1 MSVSS
6 PGEIATQGPDGR
18 SSRWPTASLRRV
30 REVFKGATSISE
42 KRWAWI
48 GAIAGVVFV
57 LALLLSKLMIPNP
70 PAIDAGVSVITTYF
84 SAYAGTL
91 IASGLIGTCGAVVF
105 LIFLGVVHK
114 RHALLNDDASG
125 SVLLAAGTV
134 FAAVGA
140 VAAIATTTLAIL
152 AEQSAGLPADSYV
165 SAAYVL
171 STVVGTGVFGL
182 VAGVVL
188 VVFSVAL
195 LAERPLNGG
204 IGALVL
210 LLGLVNAI
218 GGGAAL
224 VISSYST
231 PWMVVQTIGLFGV
244 AFAVLA
250 VSLTLPPLVTLAG
263 AAVHSP
269 EDAGVVA
276 MMKRRLGLDRVASYG
291 RVLSGVALFVLLALV
306 ASIAVPLTTRSS
318 DVSLLAAAATTPG
331 ASTPGASTPGGSS
344 SSASVGYDGAAICA
358 PTTDAATSG
367 GSPQALM
374 STASQV
380 ASGSIEGQSWS
391 LWSAKGQTGASAL
404 ENGGLVFN
412 GREYGLCPGYPN
424 PSETEMIATNG
435 DAIIYGVVNYPGPA
449 TVHIGTGEQGFTM
462 DTTLPSPQAR
472 VVNGVSFYI
481 GTLPKSACDYS
492 YLVINTSSGS
502 YTAQH
507 NIGFGTNGAGQG
519 YSITNNPGNVGACL
533 PGKLDPLSFSQGQ
546 WSPAPP
552 TTPPLP

>member
-1 MSVSS
+1 
-6 PGEIATQGPDGR
+6 
-18 SSRWPTASLRRV
+18 
-30 REVFKGATSISE
+30 
-42 KRWAWI
+42 
-48 GAIAGVVFV
+48 
-57 LALLLSKLMIPNP
+57 
-70 PAIDAGVSVITTYF
+70 
-84 SAYAGTL
+84 
-91 IASGLIGTCGAVVF
+91 
-105 LIFLGVVHK
+105 
-114 RHALLNDDASG
+114 
-125 SVLLAAGTV
+125 
-134 FAAVGA
+134 
-140 VAAIATTTLAIL
+140 
-152 AEQSAGLPADSYV
+152 V

-188 VVFSVAL
+188 IVFSVAL
-195 LAERPLNGG
+195 LAERPLKGW

-210 LLGLVNAI
+210 LLGIVNAI

-231 PWMVVQTIGLFGV
+231 SWMVVQTIGLFGV
-244 AFAVLA
+244 AFTVLA
-250 VSLTLPPLVTLAG
+250 VSLTLPPLVTVAG
-263 AAVHSP
+263 AVAHEP
-269 EDAGVVA
+269 EDAGVIA
-276 MMKRRLGLDRVASYG
+276 MIKRRLGLDRVAFYG

-318 DVSLLAAAATTPG
+318 DVSLLAAAATTPGASTPG

-380 ASGSIEGQSWS
+380 ASGSIDGQSWS

-404 ENGGLVFN
+404 EDGGLVFN

-435 DAIIYGVVNYPGPA
+435 DAIIYGVVNYPGLA
-449 TVHIGTGEQGFTM
+449 TVHVGTGGQGFTM
-462 DTTLPSPQAR
+462 DTTLPSPDAR

-492 YLVINTSSGS
+492 YLVIDTSSGS